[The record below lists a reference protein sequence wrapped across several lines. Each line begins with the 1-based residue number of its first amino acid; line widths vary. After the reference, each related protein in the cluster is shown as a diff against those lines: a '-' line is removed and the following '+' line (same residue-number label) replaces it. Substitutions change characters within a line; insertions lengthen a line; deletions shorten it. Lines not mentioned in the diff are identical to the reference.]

1 MTPLTEVRSRK
12 TRKWSFSILFGRGTW
27 NRTTILGFGDP
38 YTNRCTMPLSS
49 IIVPDKR
56 ANENVLHGKTNK

>member
-1 MTPLTEVRSRK
+1 MDVGFEPGNEKSPINSVKFR
-12 TRKWSFSILFGRGTW
+12 GRGTW

>member
-1 MTPLTEVRSRK
+1 
-12 TRKWSFSILFGRGTW
+12 
-27 NRTTILGFGDP
+27 
-38 YTNRCTMPLSS
+38 MPLSS